1 MDRLVK
7 TWTGAR
13 ADSLRQA
20 MRMTNESFA
29 EHLGVSV
36 RTVAYWR
43 NRPEMIPTPTM
54 QEILDTALARAPER
68 ARDHYWALQGAA
80 GPASASD
87 GAAGRL
93 LGSEDPG
100 SLTGWLTA
108 TSVSDEAVTGLDEA
122 AARLAE
128 SHGQAAPVVVL
139 AQARQ
144 VQASAQ
150 GLLRAGRIRHRQ
162 ATELLRINGRLLAH
176 ISLLLSDLGDDRQGE
191 DYGDASLAYLREAGA
206 SEAPAWYVLAK
217 IARWRHQYGR
227 AADLARAGLDRCGRD
242 PMRVELAC
250 YEANAAALAG
260 DATRAMSAM
269 RLADETAAS
278 LPPGRMT
285 LSPWSFPDERMTI
298 FRISVALHT
307 GDPKR
312 ALVCAAAWDPGPVPP
327 KPHVIAAWAQIRA
340 GAAIARITT
349 DELEGAAEEV
359 APVLELPPEF
369 RIATVTGWLDDLRRQ
384 LGAYQ
389 YVGDPLAASLQE
401 QIRSF
406 TDAAV
411 TERLEGSQR

>member
-1 MDRLVK
+1 MDRLVQK
-7 TWTGAR
+7 WTGAR

-36 RTVAYWR
+36 RAVAYWR
-43 NRPEMIPTPTM
+43 NRPDMIPIQAM
-54 QEILDTALARAPER
+54 QEVLDAALEGAPER
-68 ARDHYWALQGAA
+68 ARDHFWALQGAA
-80 GPASASD
+80 AGSAPASD
-87 GAAGRL
+87 GGAGRL

-108 TSVSDEAVTGLDEA
+108 TSVSDEAFTGLDQA

-191 DYGDASLAYLREAGA
+191 EYGNASLAYLREAGA

-217 IARWRHQYGR
+217 IARWRHEYGR
-227 AADLARAGLDRCGRD
+227 AADLARAGLDRGGRD

-250 YEANAAALAG
+250 YEANAAAMAG
-260 DATRAMSAM
+260 DATRAMSVM
-269 RLADETAAS
+269 KLADDAAAS

-312 ALVCAAAWDPGPVPP
+312 ALVCAAAWNPGSVPP
-327 KPHVIAAWAQIRA
+327 RPHVIAAWAQIRA
-340 GAAIARITT
+340 GAAIARISTG
-349 DELEGAAEEV
+349 ELEGAAEEL

-369 RIATVTGWLDDLRRQ
+369 RIATVTGWLDDLRRR

-389 YVGDPLAASLQE
+389 YVGKPAGRAPARTDPQLH
-401 QIRSF
+401 RRGGHRCNGC
-406 TDAAV
+406 T
-411 TERLEGSQR
+411 